1 MDKAIAGVE
10 PLNAFKLLYFMN
22 LNILAF
28 IFKGI
33 AKRCPLCILMGQSSW
48 KCL

>member
-28 IFKGI
+28 
-33 AKRCPLCILMGQSSW
+33 SSL
-48 KCL
+48 KVLQNVALFVY